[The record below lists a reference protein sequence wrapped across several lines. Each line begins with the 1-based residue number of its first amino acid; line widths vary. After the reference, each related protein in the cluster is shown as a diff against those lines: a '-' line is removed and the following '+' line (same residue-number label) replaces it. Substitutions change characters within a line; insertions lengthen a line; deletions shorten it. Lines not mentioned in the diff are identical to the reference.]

1 MAKQRDP
8 RRDEAFEIYKQHNGE
23 ITNRAI
29 AEQLNVPEKTIGG
42 WKSKDKWK
50 QKLAGETEE
59 FNGVLQSDKRS
70 TPKKERST
78 PNKGGAPLNNK
89 NALNNRG
96 GAKKGNQHAVGN
108 SGGAPLRNDHA
119 VTHGLFRK
127 FLPDDEDTQELMEA
141 INERG
146 PLEMLWDAI
155 VIKHTNIIRSQ
166 QILFVQDKEDET
178 RVIKKLKGMVPS
190 GGSSDDGES
199 GGGAGLVEEIEYEYQ
214 HAWDKQAKALNSY
227 ARAMSELRGL
237 IKDYLTLSGEDDHR
251 RLQLTKMQQS
261 IDVEQEKLKL
271 AKEKFELEKAK
282 IVGNNK
288 DKASTMSPEERRAR
302 IDALERKRRN

>member
-1 MAKQRDP
+1 MWRDSGGKMKLK
-8 RRDEAFEIYKQHNGE
+8 D
-23 ITNRAI
+23 I
-29 AEQLNVPEKTIGG
+29 AAQLGVSDSKVRK
-42 WKSKDKWK
+42 WKAMDKWDE
-50 QKLAGETEE
+50 KLNGTLQNAKGSAPHEE
-59 FNGVLQSDKRS
+59 
-70 TPKKERST
+70 KERS
-78 PNKGGAPLNNK
+78 NKKKRGAPPGNENAKGNIGGGAPI
-89 NALNNRG
+89 
-96 GAKKGNQHAVGN
+96 GNQNAKGH
-108 SGGAPLRNDHA
+108 GAPLRNDNA

-127 FLPDDEDTQELMEA
+127 FLPDDDDTIELMEA

-166 QILFVQDKEDET
+166 KILFIENKDDET
-178 RVIKKLKGMVPS
+178 RVVKKQKGYYAEDEKS
-190 GGSSDDGES
+190 GEQKFYP
-199 GGGAGLVEEIEYEYQ
+199 EEIEFEYQ
-214 HAWDKQAKALNSY
+214 HAWDKQASALNAY

-251 RLQLTKMQQS
+251 RLQLAKMEQS
-261 IDVEQEKLKL
+261 MDVEQEKLKL

-282 IVGNNK
+282 IIGNNK